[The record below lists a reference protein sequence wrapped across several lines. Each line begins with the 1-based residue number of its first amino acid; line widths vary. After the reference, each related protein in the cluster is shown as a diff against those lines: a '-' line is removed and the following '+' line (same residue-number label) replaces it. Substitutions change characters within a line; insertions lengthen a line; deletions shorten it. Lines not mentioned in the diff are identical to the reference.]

1 MVSLDNLKTAVSAIK
16 SEINSIAS
24 RYLKKTDASSIY
36 ITKRAAN
43 NSFATKSSVPK
54 ILSFRESPNSTYSV
68 RSLKFPDRD
77 YSNSVVGAIQYHEGQ
92 YDLGS
97 LVFKGY
103 ENVQYAFSADIINS
117 TLGDD
122 RGSLSDAY
130 ADISELKSGESISGV
145 FAKTEDDL
153 VRAKRA
159 ALSTTSKEFNTPRT
173 MQGILYHDV
182 RIDRYIF
189 RLISTNIN
197 EVTPSSARLYCTL
210 CGPSGHLYFFISD
223 TITSDTPINIPFT
236 ITRLDG
242 ATPNPYGLTI
252 NMFDADSSKISPSK
266 TVNYTGDSSE
276 NIDIYSDL
284 YEVKLTGPNA
294 AGYYSSNL
302 NFATIYEYYNDKR
315 LLYIPYLDLYRLQL
329 ISIKSGGEYNT
340 CYATFAGIA
349 LKTEFGI
356 DILVAEMSCS
366 SEHDQLVGPVKKYTV
381 PILSETGS
389 GIILKSSTPGSEK
402 FLSISVDDSGAITAT
417 EV

>member
-1 MVSLDNLKTAVSAIK
+1 MVSLDNLKTAISAIK
-16 SEINSIAS
+16 SEMSSIAS
-24 RYLKKTDASSIY
+24 RYLKKTDANSIY
-36 ITKRAAN
+36 ITKKTAN

-54 ILSFRESPNSTYSV
+54 ILSFIESPNTPYSV
-68 RSLKFPDRD
+68 RYLKFPDRD
-77 YSNSVVGAIQYHEGQ
+77 YSNSVVGTIQYHEGQ

-130 ADISELKSGESISGV
+130 ADISELKSGESVSGV

-159 ALSTTSKEFNTPRT
+159 ALSTTSKEFNTPST

-182 RIDRYIF
+182 RVDKYIF

-210 CGPSGHLYFFISD
+210 CDPSGHLYFFVSD

-242 ATPNPYGLTI
+242 VTPNPYGLTI
-252 NMFDADSSKISPSK
+252 SVHGVDSVEEVEYTGASSK
-266 TVNYTGDSSE
+266 

-284 YEVKLTGPNA
+284 YEVKLTGPNG
-294 AGYYSSNL
+294 AGLYSSSL
-302 NFATIYEYYNDKR
+302 NFATIYEAYNNKR
-315 LLYIPYLDLYRLQL
+315 LLYIPYLDYRLRL
-329 ISIKSGGEYNT
+329 VNIDPSGAYNF
-340 CYATFAGIA
+340 CYATFAEIIR
-349 LKTEFGI
+349 KTEFGI

-366 SEHDQLVGPVKKYTV
+366 DEYSQLSGRVSKYTV
-381 PILSETGS
+381 PILSETS
-389 GIILKSSTPGSEK
+389 TGIILKSSTPGSEK
-402 FLSISVDDSGAITAT
+402 FFSITVDDSGAIKAT
-417 EV
+417 KV